1 MPVSSGRKKNTKK
14 KVVRD
19 NNKSRATIEQEA
31 LEGRGREIYRY
42 LKKNYFVDLVD
53 KHLLYIAFLW
63 LYSDPKKEL
72 SVEEFMDLTEP
83 EIHARFDRL
92 STKSHLQVLSSFEK
106 VIDLY
111 AIEDNSLEAEIR
123 YAI

>member
-1 MPVSSGRKKNTKK
+1 MPVSSGRKKTKK
-14 KVVRD
+14 KSARD
-19 NNKSRATIEQEA
+19 NNKSRATIEQDA

-53 KHLLYIAFLW
+53 KHLLYIAYLW

-72 SVEEFMDLTEP
+72 SVEEFMALTES
-83 EIHARFDRL
+83 EIHARFDKL
-92 STKSHLQVLSSFEK
+92 NTKSHLKILTSFEK

-111 AIEDNSLEAEIR
+111 AIEDSSMEAKIR